1 MVRLSRR
8 QALAAIGGGSM
19 SLLLAELARAYPAA
33 LLVGEQTAA
42 SATSLPD
49 PPGAR
54 FVRTMPLGRLDR
66 RPAPPYHQLLGSG
79 LDARQF
85 TDLSALDAGHLVTPT
100 ERFYVRSGA
109 APTLP
114 VAATWSLTLG
124 GLVRDEKA
132 VTAEALRHD
141 SDARGVHLMECAGN
155 ADPANFGLLSAAEW
169 SGVPIASLL
178 DRVQPASSGT
188 RIRVIGF
195 DDEQTPSQTS
205 TPGASWIFTRRL
217 L

>member
-1 MVRLSRR
+1 
-8 QALAAIGGGSM
+8 M

-132 VTAEALRHD
+132 VTAEAAFSAVGLPRTSSTSRD
-141 SDARGVHLMECAGN
+141 PIPDTTSASRWRGIRSGAR
-155 ADPANFGLLSAAEW
+155 PQ
-169 SGVPIASLL
+169 
-178 DRVQPASSGT
+178 RRRGT
-188 RIRVIGF
+188 
-195 DDEQTPSQTS
+195 T
-205 TPGASWIFTRRL
+205 
-217 L
+217 